1 MKFLIE
7 TVLWLIVTTIFTT
20 WIWGLNPASL
30 ILSLILSLV
39 LSLIGGNV
47 LYNRGNWR

>member
-20 WIWGLNPASL
+20 WIWGLNPVSL
-30 ILSLILSLV
+30 IFSLVLSLT

-47 LYNRGNWR
+47 LYNRDTWR